1 MTYELR
7 KYRIK
12 LSPNTVYAYMKELK
26 LRSITR
32 QKYVYKKGEAHK
44 IFANL
49 LNRDFKATKPN
60 EKWCTDFTFLPLTSG
75 KKLYNCSIL
84 DLYDRSIVASITSDK
99 IDSDLA
105 IKTLKAALSCVK
117 IKDKIILH
125 SDQGCQYTSKKFT
138 DFCARNSII
147 QSMSRA
153 GCPYDNSPMERFFNT
168 IKNEFFNLYTFSSE
182 QTLKACI
189 NDFIFTRYNYSRPH
203 AFNSGLSPLQK
214 RRLFIAA

>member
-1 MTYELR
+1 
-7 KYRIK
+7 
-12 LSPNTVYAYMKELK
+12 MKELK

-125 SDQGCQYTSKKFT
+125 SD
-138 DFCARNSII
+138 
-147 QSMSRA
+147 
-153 GCPYDNSPMERFFNT
+153 
-168 IKNEFFNLYTFSSE
+168 
-182 QTLKACI
+182 
-189 NDFIFTRYNYSRPH
+189 
-203 AFNSGLSPLQK
+203 
-214 RRLFIAA
+214 